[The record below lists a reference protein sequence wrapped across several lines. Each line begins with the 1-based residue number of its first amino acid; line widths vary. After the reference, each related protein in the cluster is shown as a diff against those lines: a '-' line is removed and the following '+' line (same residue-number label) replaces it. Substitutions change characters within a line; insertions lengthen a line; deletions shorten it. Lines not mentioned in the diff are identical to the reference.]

1 MPFPQERPRRL
12 RRTPALRALVRE
24 TDLSPRHLI
33 APLFVKE
40 GIAEPLPIPSMPG
53 HAQHTLESLRKEAR
67 EIASKGVLAFVLFGV
82 AGRKDAEGAEA
93 WHPAGTA
100 QQGLQALRAGLAG

>member
-24 TDLSPRHLI
+24 TDLSPRHLV

-40 GIAEPLPIPSMPG
+40 GISEPLPIPSMPG
-53 HAQHTLESLRKEAR
+53 HAQHTLESLAKEAR
-67 EIASKGVLAFVLFGV
+67 EIAARGVTAFVLFGV
-82 AGRKDAEGAEA
+82 PARKDPEGSEA
-93 WHPAGTA
+93 WNP
-100 QQGLQALRAGLAG
+100 QGIGQLGLKVLRDE